1 MRGLV
6 RRKRHQASLQ
16 VGPEKKKD
24 SARTSSASDAPGS
37 EQQDTTSTTTST
49 TEGKTEEEYIHAVTY
64 QTAWAFSFAKG
75 SPLKPALAGVYPDAA
90 AGELLFFF
98 RAGGGVS
105 VMKTRGACDG

>member
-6 RRKRHQASLQ
+6 RRNDIKASLSLLL

-37 EQQDTTSTTTST
+37 EQQDTST

-64 QTAWAFSFAKG
+64 QTAGVFSFAKG
-75 SPLKPALAGVYPDAA
+75 SPFKPALAGVLCTQMQLQ
-90 AGELLFFF
+90 ESCCSFFG
-98 RAGGGVS
+98 RGGVFQ
-105 VMKTRGACDG
+105 